1 MRRPLEIRATLHQLD
16 SLGVKSMGIVA
27 VTSLFIGMVMTI
39 QFAFGLRR
47 FGGVEY
53 IPRVIILSFCRE
65 LAPTLTAVIVGGRIG
80 SGMAAEVG
88 AMNVTE
94 QVDAIRALGADP
106 AKKLVLPRVL
116 AAIIVMPLL
125 SVYALALGTLGAII
139 ICAAAVRHQAEPLH
153 QLLARGG
160 APRRLLRRPRQD
172 AVLRLPHRDHR
183 LPLRPADDGRD
194 RGRRPLD
201 DAHRRR
207 RLDRDPDR
215 GLLPHQD
222 PHAVPGRMKH
232 ARARQVALA
241 LVVSPALVVAGL
253 AYDAHARRAAKASEA
268 PAIDALARRLPTS
281 DLALSGGARWLR
293 AISLEEPGAAFA
305 DGPASP
311 DPDPAGAAMAP
322 PVELWS
328 AVARGRR

>member
-1 MRRPLEIRATLHQLD
+1 MTTRHDRDAAPPSGSLLGNDGGPPSGPPSSMRFPLPPVQPEPSLFEYYQTRLTHFAEHLGDVMLLTIRAAKSIGKRPFELRSTLQQLE

-125 SVYALALGTLGAII
+125 SVYALALGTAGAIL
-139 ICAAAVRHQAEPLH
+139 ICSLQYDIKPNLFISSSLEAVRL
-153 QLLARGG
+153 G
-160 APRRLLRRPRQD
+160 D
-172 AVLRLPHRDHR
+172 FF
-183 LPLRPADDGRD
+183 
-194 RGRRPLD
+194 
-201 DAHRRR
+201 
-207 RLDRDPDR
+207 
-215 GLLPHQD
+215 
-222 PHAVPGRMKH
+222 
-232 ARARQVALA
+232 
-241 LVVSPALVVAGL
+241 AGL
-253 AYDAHARRAAKASEA
+253 AKT
-268 PAIDALARRLPTS
+268 PFFGFLIAIIGCHFGLRTQGGTEGVG
-281 DLALSGGARWLR
+281 LSTTRTVVAVSIAILIADFFLTKVLMFFQGG
-293 AISLEEPGAAFA
+293 
-305 DGPASP
+305 
-311 DPDPAGAAMAP
+311 
-322 PVELWS
+322 
-328 AVARGRR
+328 